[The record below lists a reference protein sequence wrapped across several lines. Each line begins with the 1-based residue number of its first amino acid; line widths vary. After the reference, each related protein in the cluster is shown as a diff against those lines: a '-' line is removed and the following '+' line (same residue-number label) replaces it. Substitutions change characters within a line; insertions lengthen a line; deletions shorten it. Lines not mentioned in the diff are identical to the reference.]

1 MTPQEKRPPSACV
14 DNVERKPYIVLM
26 GRGRIILALLVAS
39 VFTLRA
45 GDCMTFLLADAQ
57 TKDCCKRGKC
67 NQSQKTPDPCCQV
80 SRVNSAQHFQA
91 PEKLLLGP
99 TDVVVS
105 TPVDVI
111 APPYQSVLITRDASA
126 DSPPG
131 AITHISLPL
140 LI

>member
-1 MTPQEKRPPSACV
+1 MLPQQTSQLSARV
-14 DNVERKPYIVLM
+14 DNQDLSPYIGVM
-26 GRGRIILALLVAS
+26 GRGRIVLALLVAS

-91 PEKLLLGP
+91 PEKLLLAH

-111 APPYQSVLITRDASA
+111 APTYRSVLITRDVSA

>member
-1 MTPQEKRPPSACV
+1 MTPQQTSRRV
-14 DNVERKPYIVLM
+14 DNQGLRPYIGFM

-67 NQSQKTPDPCCQV
+67 SQSQKNPDPCCQI
-80 SRVNSAQHFQA
+80 SGVNSAQHFQA
-91 PEKLLLGP
+91 PEKTLLSHA
-99 TDVVVS
+99 DVVVS
-105 TPVDVI
+105 TSIDVI
-111 APPYQSVLITRDASA
+111 APAYRPALIPPEVSA

-131 AITHISLPL
+131 AIARISLPL